1 MRLTWLAV
9 SAIIVEAKSGA
20 SFIQVYL
27 VMMGLYDFELEKCII
42 TRQEGA
48 FNSAP
53 QLIRVYTSGGK
64 KAPPSLFPLGHSAV
78 EELEPDAMQ
87 QLASHASDAR

>member
-1 MRLTWLAV
+1 M
-9 SAIIVEAKSGA
+9 
-20 SFIQVYL
+20 
-27 VMMGLYDFELEKCII
+27 YDFELEICII
-42 TRQEGA
+42 TRQAGSY
-48 FNSAP
+48 NSA
-53 QLIRVYTSGGK
+53 QLIRVYASGGK